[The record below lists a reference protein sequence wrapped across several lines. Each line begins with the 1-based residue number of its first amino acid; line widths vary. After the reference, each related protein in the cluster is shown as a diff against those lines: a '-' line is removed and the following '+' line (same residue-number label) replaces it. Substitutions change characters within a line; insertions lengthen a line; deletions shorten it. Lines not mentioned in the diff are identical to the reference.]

1 MAEPLPPDPYKALG
15 VPKDAG
21 IPEIRSAHRKLV
33 LKCHPDKVQDA
44 ALKAVKQ
51 DEFQAVQQAYEIL
64 ADDRRRKE
72 YDERVKLA
80 ELRKEMMGQRGLPTR
95 PVARPVPAYY
105 AENVVYS
112 AAPTRKP
119 ESYEESFYE
128 TRRSPSGLRHYSSQD
143 EKARDR
149 KAREEAERARELK
162 ERERREKERAIDK
175 ARRKKER
182 DKEEKDRDKEEKNKG
197 KYRSAYVE
205 DDDSDD
211 YSRRSSARKQPR
223 SEKSYKIS
231 RPPSPPSPPPPP
243 SFARAA
249 TYNAYADSPYI
260 VRQKPEEPP
269 TREDDDDSD
278 SYVPLSTKEKEIEG
292 EIKHRNEW
300 MQSVFALKSADAP
313 PVESQDPKETVDTSK
328 DAETEKK
335 PAKVMLTSVPPTQLG
350 IKVMNPETTD
360 PSIDI
365 IAVHGLGA
373 IPEFTW
379 KAKGTGVNW
388 LSDSRMLPPAVPEA
402 RIMIFGYDSLWLG
415 KTPVRTRLGI
425 IADKLL
431 LHLGKERD
439 VSMAT
444 ILG

>member
-21 IPEIRSAHRKLV
+21 TLEIRSAHRKLV
-33 LKCHPDKVQDA
+33 LKCHPDKIQDA

-51 DEFQAVQQAYEIL
+51 DELQAVQQAYEIL

-72 YDERVKLA
+72 YDERIKLA
-80 ELRKEMMGQRGLPTR
+80 DSRKETTGQRGLPTR

-119 ESYEESFYE
+119 ESYEEGFYE

-149 KAREEAERARELK
+149 KAREEAERARELE
-162 ERERREKERAIDK
+162 ERERREKKKDK
-175 ARRKKER
+175 K
-182 DKEEKDRDKEEKNKG
+182 EKDRDKEEKNRG

-205 DDDSDD
+205 NDDSDD
-211 YSRRSSARKQPR
+211 YSRRSSARKQTR

-243 SFARAA
+243 SFVRAA
-249 TYNAYADSPYI
+249 IYNAYADSPYI
-260 VRQKPEEPP
+260 LRQNPEEPP

-278 SYVPLSTKEKEIEG
+278 SYVPLSTKRKEIKG

-300 MQSVFALKSADAP
+300 MQKVFALKSADAP

-328 DAETEKK
+328 DAEIERK

-350 IKVMNPETTD
+350 IKVMNPEISD

-379 KAKGTGVNW
+379 KAKETGVNW

-402 RIMIFGYDSLWLG
+402 RIMRFGYDSLWLG